1 MTKETVIAILKKHKP
16 EMQKKYGLTELALF
30 GSFSRNEQT
39 ENSDVDLMVDF
50 AKTPG
55 LNYFDMLYEFDDL
68 FEAEVQVISKKAIK
82 PKYYKAIEQD
92 LIYV

>member
-1 MTKETVIAILKKHKP
+1 MTKEAIIKILKKHKP

-39 ENSDVDLMVDF
+39 QNSDIDLLVDF
-50 AKTPG
+50 NKTPG
-55 LNYFDMLYEFDDL
+55 LNYFDMLYELDAL
-68 FEAEVQVISKKAIK
+68 FKNEIQVISKKAIK
-82 PKYYKAIEQD
+82 PKYLKAIQQD